1 MNAAARSVALRRLFA
16 RARHRVAGALA
27 GSYRSAVRGPGIE
40 FADVRPYEPGD
51 DVRYLDSAV
60 IARTGIPHVR
70 TYQAERECAV
80 QLVVDVSGSMDGK
93 RNVAGDLVA
102 LLAFAAVANRDR
114 VGLSLFTDQVE
125 HHQSPARGDRTAEQ
139 IVRRLSDWTTTHRRT
154 DFSAGLAPLARQRRS
169 AVFVISDFLGL
180 ADSRPLR
187 IAGLRHDVT
196 AIWIRE
202 PTERTLPDRGRLRL
216 ADAESG
222 TVRIVDT
229 SSSRVKAAYAAAAG
243 ARDERISRF
252 LRESGVRVVRMAP
265 ADDAVRVLV
274 RHFESRTHQ
283 P

>member
-1 MNAAARSVALRRLFA
+1 MLRRLFA

-60 IARTGIPHVR
+60 TARTGMPHVR
-70 TYQAERECAV
+70 TYRAERECAV
-80 QLVVDVSGSMDGK
+80 RLVVDVSGSMDGK
-93 RNVAGDLVA
+93 RAVADDLVA

-114 VGLSLFTDQVE
+114 VGLSLFSDRIE

-139 IVRRLSDWTTTHRRT
+139 IVRRYADWSAKNRRT
-154 DFSAGLAPLARQRRS
+154 DYSAGLAPLARHRRS
-169 AVFVISDFLGL
+169 AAFVISDFLGL

-187 IAGLRHDVT
+187 IAGLRHDLT
-196 AIWIRE
+196 ALWIRD
-202 PTERTLPDRGRLRL
+202 PAERTLPDHGRLRL

-222 TVRIVDT
+222 TERIVNT
-229 SSSRVKAAYAAAAG
+229 SSPRVRAAYAATAG
-243 ARDERISRF
+243 ARDERIARL
-252 LRESGVRVVRMAP
+252 LREAGVRVVRIAP
-265 ADDAVRVLV
+265 TDDAVRVLV
-274 RHFESRTHQ
+274 RHFESRAHQ